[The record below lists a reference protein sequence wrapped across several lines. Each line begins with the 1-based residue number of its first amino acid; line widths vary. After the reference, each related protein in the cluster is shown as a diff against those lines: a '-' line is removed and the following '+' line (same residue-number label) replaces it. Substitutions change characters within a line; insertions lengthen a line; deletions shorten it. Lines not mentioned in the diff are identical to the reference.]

1 MEPGGPLEIS
11 TTISLICGKSSM
23 NRSLLKPLFSQVEG
37 SEEYII
43 ETVDAV
49 ECRHWLMLI
58 QSSRQNSVSRC
69 FKYSFS

>member
-1 MEPGGPLEIS
+1 MWKVFYKWDLS
-11 TTISLICGKSSM
+11 
-23 NRSLLKPLFSQVEG
+23 SLLKPLFSQVEG

-69 FKYSFS
+69 FKYSYVVLIFSIVHVLT